1 MITLISAFPWGRGG
15 GCLSSEVL
23 NELID
28 YLGVEVSVLLGV
40 VLAGGLVWLIRVFL
54 RRGDDTS
61 MAPDQFLGG
70 SGFLIWVVL
79 AGVAALVAYYVLSG
93 R

>member
-1 MITLISAFPWGRGG
+1 M
-15 GCLSSEVL
+15 L

-28 YLGVEVSVLLGV
+28 YLGIEVSVLLGI
-40 VLAGGLVWLIRVFL
+40 VLAGGLIWLIKAFL
-54 RRGDDTS
+54 GRGGDTS

-70 SGFLIWVVL
+70 AGFLIWVVL
-79 AGVAALVAYYVLSG
+79 GGAAALVAYYVLAG